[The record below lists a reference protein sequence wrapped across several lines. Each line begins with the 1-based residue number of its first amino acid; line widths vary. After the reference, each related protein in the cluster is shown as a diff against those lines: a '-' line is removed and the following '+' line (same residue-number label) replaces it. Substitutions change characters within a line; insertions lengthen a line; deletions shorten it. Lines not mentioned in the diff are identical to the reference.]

1 MINEEGNILTTIAKQ
16 NETIIKQNEIII
28 EQNKIKIKQNED
40 NKKTSNYIELKL
52 NTLMKE
58 TPSMTEIKW
67 DEEKQ
72 EQVPKTVL
80 EVWKSLG
87 KHDKE
92 NNNEQY

>member
-1 MINEEGNILTTIAKQ
+1 MPKMINEDENILATIAKQ
-16 NETIIKQNEIII
+16 NETIIKQNED
-28 EQNKIKIKQNED
+28 IKKAV
-40 NKKTSNYIELKL
+40 SYVELKL

-67 DEEKQ
+67 DEQKQ
-72 EQVPKTVL
+72 EQVPKNVL

>member
-1 MINEEGNILTTIAKQ
+1 MPKMINEEENILATIVKQ
-16 NETIIKQNEIII
+16 NETIIKQNETI
-28 EQNKIKIKQNED
+28 IKQNED
-40 NKKTSNYIELKL
+40 IKKATSYVELKL
-52 NTLMKE
+52 NTVMKE

-67 DEEKQ
+67 DEQKQ

>member
-16 NETIIKQNEIII
+16 NETIIKQNETI
-28 EQNKIKIKQNED
+28 IKQNED
-40 NKKTSNYIELKL
+40 IKKATSYVELKL
-52 NTLMKE
+52 NTVMKE
-58 TPSMTEIKW
+58 IPSMTEIKW
-67 DEEKQ
+67 DEQKQ

>member
-16 NETIIKQNEIII
+16 NETIIR
-28 EQNKIKIKQNED
+28 QNED
-40 NKKTSNYIELKL
+40 IKKAISYVELKL

-58 TPSMTEIKW
+58 TPSRTEIKW
-67 DEEKQ
+67 DEQKM

>member
-1 MINEEGNILTTIAKQ
+1 MPKMINEEGNILTTIAKQ
-16 NETIIKQNEIII
+16 NETIIR
-28 EQNKIKIKQNED
+28 QNED
-40 NKKTSNYIELKL
+40 IKKAISYVELKL

-58 TPSMTEIKW
+58 TPSRTEIKW
-67 DEEKQ
+67 DEQKM